1 MKKTVDFLEQ
11 LDRNNNREWFN
22 ANKGLYKGAYAEFVE
37 FADRLI
43 EGISE
48 FDSSVRGQKG
58 KDCVYRIYRDTRFS
72 ADKTPYKTHF
82 GCFIVPHGKRSGY
95 AGYYVH
101 IEPTENGML
110 GCSMLA
116 TGLVMPEPPILKSIR
131 EEILDYGD
139 EITQIVENSDGF
151 RFSMDNS
158 LKRTPVGFPKDSK
171 YDHLLRLRDH
181 FIEKSLSRE
190 ELLSEDLI
198 ARSVEAFRTTK
209 PYLDHLNRAI
219 DYAREEM
226 MQRA

>member
-1 MKKTVDFLEQ
+1 MKKVVEFLEL
-11 LDRNNNREWFN
+11 LDGNNNREWFN
-22 ANKGLYKGAYAEFVE
+22 ANKNLYKEASAEFVD
-37 FADRLI
+37 FTDRLV

-48 FDSSVRGQKG
+48 FDATVRGQKG

-116 TGLVMPEPPILKSIR
+116 SGLVMPEAVILKSIR
-131 EEILDYGD
+131 EEILDYGA
-139 EITQIVENSDGF
+139 EIEKIVADSDGF
-151 RFSMDNS
+151 RFSLDNS
-158 LKRTPVGFPKDSK
+158 LKRTPLGYPKDSQFD
-171 YDHLLRLRDH
+171 YLLRLRDH
-181 FIEKSLSRE
+181 FIEKRLSRKDILSAD
-190 ELLSEDLI
+190 LLE
-198 ARSVEAFRTTK
+198 RSVEAFRTTK

-226 MQRA
+226 M